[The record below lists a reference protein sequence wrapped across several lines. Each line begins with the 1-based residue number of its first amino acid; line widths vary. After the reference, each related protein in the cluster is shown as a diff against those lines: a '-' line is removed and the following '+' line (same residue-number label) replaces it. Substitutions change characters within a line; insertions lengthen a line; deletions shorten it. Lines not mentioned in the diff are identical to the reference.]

1 MHRLLAGSGDL
12 LGGLDWAWS
21 CAGASCTHWRV
32 LRITMHGEI
41 AGMELVAL
49 VCTQAYK
56 ASL

>member
-21 CAGASCTHWRV
+21 RV

-41 AGMELVAL
+41 AGIELVAL

-56 ASL
+56 ASCNCSMKSR